1 MESEPGVGS
10 EPSVDV
16 EATAR
21 PEAGAV
27 VDAATASVTDT
38 GSADP
43 GGRSSRRR
51 FLRWLGGLTIVS
63 TAAMVAMPIIA
74 FLIPSENAA
83 SSGGGKV
90 LVGTTADIPAGGGK
104 VVAMGSK
111 PAIVV
116 NTKSGVKAY
125 SAICTHLGCVVAW
138 NDMIGVIQC
147 PCHDGRFNPDTG
159 AVVSGP
165 PPSPLPSIPVSV
177 EGDQIFL
184 TEA

>member
-1 MESEPGVGS
+1 MESEPGAGS

-38 GSADP
+38 GSTDP

-74 FLIPSENAA
+74 FLIPSENL
-83 SSGGGKV
+83 SLIHISEP
-90 LVGTTADIPAGGGK
+90 TR
-104 VVAMGSK
+104 
-111 PAIVV
+111 
-116 NTKSGVKAY
+116 
-125 SAICTHLGCVVAW
+125 LG
-138 NDMIGVIQC
+138 MISY
-147 PCHDGRFNPDTG
+147 
-159 AVVSGP
+159 A
-165 PPSPLPSIPVSV
+165 
-177 EGDQIFL
+177 
-184 TEA
+184 